1 MNKLWIMAMLI
12 LTVGVANAQ
21 SKKKQ
26 IENLI
31 KSLDSLNQVVT
42 NERQNFNI
50 TLDSLNQVL
59 VKNRQYFE
67 IEIASYSIEI
77 NNLNI
82 QIDSFISINDSINLQ
97 LKIKNQ
103 KIDSLILQKLEL
115 LTDIDSLSELST
127 DNDESEFLSL
137 FSGKRFSRGTGENE
151 EFIDFRP
158 YEECEDAFVGSYW
171 ADGPS
176 LKIDNINFEEKELV
190 LVGISDCTNAM
201 GFGYRIKY
209 IDKNTIS
216 VIPMCCESDLNCD
229 DAFFGFF
236 DDLRGNPCN
245 SFLLSN

>member
-1 MNKLWIMAMLI
+1 MI
-12 LTVGVANAQ
+12 LSLCISNAQ
-21 SKKKQ
+21 SKKEQ
-26 IENLI
+26 IENLTI
-31 KSLDSLNQVVT
+31 SLDSLNQVVT

-59 VKNRQYFE
+59 VNNQQYFE

-77 NNLNI
+77 NNLNT
-82 QIDSFISINDSINLQ
+82 QIDSLISINDSINLQ

-115 LTDIDSLSELST
+115 LADIDSLRPPRI
-127 DNDESEFLSL
+127 DNEGSEFLSL
-137 FSGKRFSRGTGENE
+137 FSGKRFSRGIDENE
-151 EFIDFRP
+151 EFIVFSP
-158 YEECEDAFVGSYW
+158 YDECADAFVGSYW

-176 LKIDNINFEEKELV
+176 LKIDTINFEEKELV

-201 GFGYRIKY
+201 GFGYRLKY

-236 DDLRGNPCN
+236 DDLRGNPCD